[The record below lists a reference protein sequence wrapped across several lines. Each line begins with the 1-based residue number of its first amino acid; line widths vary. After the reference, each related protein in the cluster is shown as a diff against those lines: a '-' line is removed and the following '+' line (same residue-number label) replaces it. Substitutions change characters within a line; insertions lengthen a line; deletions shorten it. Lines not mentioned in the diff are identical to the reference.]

1 MPHIRLG
8 CAVLGL
14 KERAQLG
21 AGWRVT
27 YRDDFG
33 EKVEDFD
40 LVVVSVGPG
49 SETPNIPVF
58 EGRDQFQGE
67 IIHVS
72 ALKSRDQLT
81 GKRVVV
87 VGYGKSATDAAVEFG
102 DHC

>member
-1 MPHIRLG
+1 M
-8 CAVLGL
+8 
-14 KERAQLG
+14 
-21 AGWRVT
+21 
-27 YRDDFG
+27 
-33 EKVEDFD
+33 
-40 LVVVSVGPG
+40 VSVGLY

-87 VGYGKSATDAAVEFG
+87 VGYGKSATDAAVEIRGRCYTDVISFFAMPIG
-102 DHC
+102 PFRASSSESCRSNGAC